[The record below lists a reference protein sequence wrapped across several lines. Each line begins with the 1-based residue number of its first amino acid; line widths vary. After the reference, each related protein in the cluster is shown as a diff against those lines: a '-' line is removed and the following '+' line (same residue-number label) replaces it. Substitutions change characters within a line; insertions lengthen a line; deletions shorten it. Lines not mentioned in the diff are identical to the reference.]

1 VNDVRNIVLVGFM
14 GAGKTSAGK
23 ALADVLHR
31 PFFDTDVMVEEGAGA
46 TVETIFETLGE
57 DVFRTLESE
66 AIATVAAIKGSV
78 IATGGGALKNQ
89 ASAAALKKNNF
100 VVYLKASPQV
110 LLDRITNQPGRP
122 LATAWAGVEDL
133 SLMLA
138 EREASYE
145 AIADLIVD
153 TSNKT
158 PDEVRHEVFHA
169 IGY

>member
-1 VNDVRNIVLVGFM
+1 MNDVRNIVLVGFM

-78 IATGGGALKNQ
+78 IATGGGALKNP
-89 ASAAALKKNNF
+89 ASALALKKNNF
-100 VVYLKASPQV
+100 VVYLKVSPQV
-110 LLDRITNQPGRP
+110 LLDRIANKPGRP
-122 LATAWAGVEDL
+122 LAAAWSGVEDL

-145 AIADLIVD
+145 AIADLVID
-153 TSNKT
+153 TSYKT